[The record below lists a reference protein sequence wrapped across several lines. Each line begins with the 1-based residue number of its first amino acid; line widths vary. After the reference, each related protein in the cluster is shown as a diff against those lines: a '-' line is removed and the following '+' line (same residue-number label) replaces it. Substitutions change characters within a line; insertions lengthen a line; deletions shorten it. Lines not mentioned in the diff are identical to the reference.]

1 MATLL
6 YEPYFE
12 PEALAN
18 VKFYRYSAVDK
29 SLIYNHVLRH
39 WADLAVKVFPM
50 WVAPNVI
57 TLSGFG
63 FIALN
68 IVALSLYAPDLFGPG
83 PSWLYLSFAVGLFL
97 YQTFD
102 NVDGKQARRTGTSS
116 ALGHIFDHTIDSLNC
131 SLGGL
136 IQVVSLSV
144 GARPLSI
151 FLTLVGCAAMWFS
164 TWEEYHTGTLYL
176 GYFNGPTEGVLI
188 ACAIHVISAV
198 FGPQI
203 WLRPLQS
210 FGLLKWVSPTFTLQ
224 DVVVFMALFSLV
236 AIHIPECIL
245 NVYKKRREASQ
256 AFLPTLSQHA
266 PFFTFLFLACS
277 WPLSP
282 SSRILSVHDP
292 DVLGGLIEYTL
303 LLTFSFG
310 KLGPRIILARLT
322 RSPFPWFNYG
332 AFAPLAIG
340 VVYVNGVRYVPG
352 FEYNESTERFILHSA
367 LLFSAF
373 AFLHWAFHL
382 IRGFTST
389 LNIGCFTIRPNNRMV
404 NGNGRAVGPNGI
416 VLQHLK
422 AKNSVDYHA

>member
-1 MATLL
+1 
-6 YEPYFE
+6 
-12 PEALAN
+12 
-18 VKFYRYSAVDK
+18 
-29 SLIYNHVLRH
+29 
-39 WADLAVKVFPM
+39 M

-68 IVALSLYAPDLFGPG
+68 VVALSIYAPDLIGPG
-83 PSWLYLSFAVGLFL
+83 PSWLYLSFAAGLFL

-116 ALGHIFDHTIDSLNC
+116 ALGHIFDHTIDNLNC

-136 IQVVSLSV
+136 IQVVSLSI

-188 ACAIHVISAV
+188 ACVIHLISAL

-210 FGLLKWVSPTFTLQ
+210 YGFLKWVSPTFQLQ
-224 DVVVFMALFSLV
+224 DVIVFMALFSLV
-236 AIHIPECIL
+236 AIHIPECLI
-245 NVYKKRREASQ
+245 NVYEKRRESAQ
-256 AFLPTLSQHA
+256 PFLPTLTQHI
-266 PFFTFLFLACS
+266 PFLTFLTLAS
-277 WPLSP
+277 AWPLSP
-282 SSRILSVHDP
+282 ASRILSVHAP
-292 DVLGGLIEYTL
+292 NVAGGLVEYTL

-322 RSPFPWFNYG
+322 RSPFPWFNFG
-332 AFAPLAIG
+332 AFAPLAVG
-340 VVYVNGVRYVPG
+340 ALYVNLVHFVPG
-352 FEYNESTERFILHSA
+352 LFKYSETTEHLLLHA
-367 LLFSAF
+367 AVLTSAF
-373 AFLHWAFHL
+373 AFFHWSFHL
-382 IRGFTST
+382 IRGFTTT
-389 LNIGCFTIRPNNRMV
+389 LNIGCFTIR
-404 NGNGRAVGPNGI
+404 NGAAGVLRANGAG
-416 VLQHLK
+416 HLK
-422 AKNSVDYHA
+422 AKHS